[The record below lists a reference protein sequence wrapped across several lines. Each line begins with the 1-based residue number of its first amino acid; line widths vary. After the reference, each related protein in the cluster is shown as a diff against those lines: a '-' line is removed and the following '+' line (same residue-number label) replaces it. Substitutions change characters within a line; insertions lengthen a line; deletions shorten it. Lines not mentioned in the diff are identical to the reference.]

1 MGQILTVVV
10 PLYLLIVVGLAAGRT
25 RAFDGAAVPLNRYVY
40 YFAIPAFLFN
50 AVVEAPR
57 QFGLGWEFF
66 LIAIGVTLT
75 VSALIYFGVGATR
88 WKDSRRQLSLT
99 AGFGNIGYFGLPIVL
114 GVLGPG
120 AGLAVA
126 MLVLIHNVIFLLG
139 YPVLVSFT
147 SGVDVRAAL
156 VRSGPKNPMFAA
168 VILGFVL
175 FFTGWSLPPFLGNA
189 VALLAN
195 STIPVALVAIGLA
208 LGPTLRQTRQ
218 GSVSWPQVWFIVV
231 TKNFAMPLVTWAAC
245 LLLMPDADRLLWAA
259 LVLMA
264 AMPTGVTSFTMV
276 QEYGGDSRPVAVIV
290 AASTL
295 VALATVPLFIL
306 AVA

>member
-1 MGQILTVVV
+1 MGEILTVVV
-10 PLYLLIVVGLAAGRT
+10 PLYLLIVVGLVAGRT

-50 AVVEAPR
+50 AIVEAPR
-57 QFGLGWEFF
+57 GFGLGWAF
-66 LIAIGVTLT
+66 LVVAIGVTLA
-75 VSALIYFGVGATR
+75 VSVLVYFGTGATR
-88 WKDSRRQLSLT
+88 WKDSRRQLALT

-114 GVLGPG
+114 GVLGAR

-126 MLVLIHNVIFLLG
+126 VLVLVHNVIFLIG

-147 SGVDVRAAL
+147 SGVNVRQAL
-156 VRSGPKNPMFAA
+156 IRSGPRNPMFAA

-175 FFTGWSLPPFLGNA
+175 YLTQWSLPGFLGNA
-189 VALLAN
+189 VALLAA

-208 LGPTLRQTRQ
+208 LGPVLRQM
-218 GSVSWPQVWFIVV
+218 GGGAVPWGQVVFILAV
-231 TKNFAMPLVTWAAC
+231 KNFAMPLLTWAAC
-245 LLLMPDADRLLWAA
+245 AVLMPEADRMLWAT

-276 QEYGGDSRPVAVIV
+276 QEYDGDPRPVAVIV
-290 AASTL
+290 ATSTL
-295 VALATVPLFIL
+295 AALATVPLFIL
-306 AVA
+306 LVV